1 VRHVTRS
8 LKARLTGQIPLITLL
23 GLVVFVGLVDPK
35 FFSFQTLMVLI
46 SDTMTLYL
54 MAAGATFVILMG
66 GIDLSVQ
73 AVASMTS
80 VIVAATLGEIG
91 ILAIPLAVAA
101 GGLAGLAGGASHAL
115 LRIPSFI
122 STLAVSGIVTTIAFL
137 LSNARS
143 INISGAQRDQYLFWL
158 VGETG
163 GVRNE
168 IWVGLIVLAVLVFVE
183 ARTPFGRLARAIGA
197 GERAVIASGVRVNR
211 VKALAFLVSGA
222 TAGFSGAMMAA
233 RLGSGSPTLANEFL
247 LPAIAAI
254 IVGGTALTGGVGGV
268 WRTFVGALIIAVVR
282 IGMTFL
288 GVSVFAQQIVFGV
301 VLVAAVAATIDRS
314 KIQIVK

>member
-1 VRHVTRS
+1 MTPE
-8 LKARLTGQIPLITLL
+8 LKARLVGQVPLITLI
-23 GLVVFVGLVDPK
+23 GLVVLVGLVDSS
-35 FFSFQTLMVLI
+35 FFRYQTLMVLI

-73 AVASMTS
+73 AVASMAS
-80 VIVAATLGEIG
+80 VIVAATLADLGVLAVPLA
-91 ILAIPLAVAA
+91 ILAGA
-101 GGLAGLAGGASHAL
+101 LAGLAGGLSHTL

-122 STLAVSGIVTTIAFL
+122 STLAIGGVVATVAFL
-137 LSNARS
+137 LSDARS
-143 INISGAQRDQYLFWL
+143 INISGEQRDAYLFWL
-158 VGETG
+158 VGETF

-168 IWVGLIVLAVLVFVE
+168 IWVGLGVLAVFAFVQ
-183 ARTPFGRLARAIGA
+183 ARTPFGRFTRAIGA
-197 GERAVIASGVRVNR
+197 GERAVSASGIRVDR
-211 VKALAFLVSGA
+211 IKTLAFMVSGA
-222 TAGFSGAMMAA
+222 SAGFAGAMMAA

-268 WRTFVGALIIAVVR
+268 WRTFIGALIIAVVR

-314 KIQIVK
+314 KIEIVK

>member
-1 VRHVTRS
+1 MNGRVRS
-8 LKARLTGQIPLITLL
+8 FLAGQIPLLTLL
-23 GLVVFVGLVDPK
+23 GLVVLVGLVDPS
-35 FFSFQTLMVLI
+35 FFSFRTLMVLT
-46 SDTMTLYL
+46 SDTMTLFL

-80 VIVAATLGEIG
+80 VIVAATLPELG
-91 ILAIPLAVAA
+91 ILAIPLAVGA
-101 GGLAGLAGGASHAL
+101 GALAGLAGGVSHTK

-122 STLAVSGIVTTIAFL
+122 STLAVGGVVTTIAFL
-137 LSNARS
+137 LSDARS
-143 INISGAQRDQYLFWL
+143 IQISGEMRDEYLFWM
-158 VGETG
+158 VGEFL
-163 GVRNE
+163 GVKNE
-168 IWVGLIVLAVLVFVE
+168 IWVGLVVLGILVFVQL
-183 ARTPFGRLARAIGA
+183 RTPFGRLARAIGA
-197 GERAVIASGVRVNR
+197 GERAVIATGVRVER
-211 VKALAFLVSGA
+211 IKAFAFLLSGA
-222 TAGFSGAMMAA
+222 TAGFSGALMAA

-254 IVGGTALTGGVGGV
+254 ILGGTALTGGVGGV
-268 WRTFVGALIIAVVR
+268 WRTFIGALIIAVVR

-301 VLVAAVAATIDRS
+301 ALVAAVAATIDRS

>member
-1 VRHVTRS
+1 MNGRVRS
-8 LKARLTGQIPLITLL
+8 FLAGQIPLLTLL
-23 GLVVFVGLVDPK
+23 GLVVLVGLVDPS
-35 FFSFQTLMVLI
+35 FFSFRTLMVLT
-46 SDTMTLYL
+46 SDTMTLFL

-80 VIVAATLGEIG
+80 VIVAATLPELG
-91 ILAIPLAVAA
+91 ILAIPLAVGA
-101 GGLAGLAGGASHAL
+101 GALAGLAGGVSHTK

-122 STLAVSGIVTTIAFL
+122 STLAVGGVVTTIAFL
-137 LSNARS
+137 LSDARS
-143 INISGAQRDQYLFWL
+143 IQISGEMRDEYLFWM
-158 VGETG
+158 VGEFL
-163 GVRNE
+163 GVKNE
-168 IWVGLIVLAVLVFVE
+168 IWVGLVVLGVLVFVQL
-183 ARTPFGRLARAIGA
+183 RTPFGRLARAIGA
-197 GERAVIASGVRVNR
+197 GERAVIATGVRVER
-211 VKALAFLVSGA
+211 IKAFAFLLSGA
-222 TAGFSGAMMAA
+222 TAGFSGALMAA

-254 IVGGTALTGGVGGV
+254 ILGGTALTGGVGGV
-268 WRTFVGALIIAVVR
+268 WRTFIGALIIAVVR

-301 VLVAAVAATIDRS
+301 ALVAAVAATIDRS

>member
-1 VRHVTRS
+1 MNSRIRS
-8 LKARLTGQIPLITLL
+8 LLAGQIPLLTLV
-23 GLVVFVGLVDPK
+23 GLVVLVGLVDPS
-35 FFSFQTLMVLI
+35 FFSFRTLMVLT
-46 SDTMTLYL
+46 SDTMTLFL
-54 MAAGATFVILMG
+54 MAVGATFVILMG

-80 VIVAATLGEIG
+80 VIVAATLPELGV
-91 ILAIPLAVAA
+91 LAIPVAVGA
-101 GGLAGLAGGASHAL
+101 GALAGLAGGVSHTM

-122 STLAVSGIVTTIAFL
+122 STLAVGGVVTTIAFL
-137 LSNARS
+137 LSDARS
-143 INISGAQRDQYLFWL
+143 IHISGEMRDEHLFWL
-158 VGETG
+158 VGESL
-163 GVRNE
+163 GVKNE
-168 IWVGLIVLAVLVFVE
+168 IWVGLVVLAVLAFVQV
-183 ARTPFGRLARAIGA
+183 RTPFGRLARAIGA
-197 GERAVIASGVRVNR
+197 GERAVIATGVRVER
-211 VKALAFLVSGA
+211 IKAFAFLLSGA

-254 IVGGTALTGGVGGV
+254 ILGGTALTGGVGGV
-268 WRTFVGALIIAVVR
+268 WRTFIGALIIAVVR

-301 VLVAAVAATIDRS
+301 ALVAAVAATIDRS

>member
-1 VRHVTRS
+1 MNGRVRS
-8 LKARLTGQIPLITLL
+8 ILAGQIPLLTLL
-23 GLVVFVGLVDPK
+23 GLVVLVGLVDPS
-35 FFSFQTLMVLI
+35 FFSFRTLMVLT
-46 SDTMTLYL
+46 SDTMTLFL

-80 VIVAATLGEIG
+80 VIVAATLPELG
-91 ILAIPLAVAA
+91 ILAIPLAVGA
-101 GGLAGLAGGASHAL
+101 GALAGLAGGVSHTK

-122 STLAVSGIVTTIAFL
+122 STLAVGGVVTTIAFL
-137 LSNARS
+137 LSDARS
-143 INISGAQRDQYLFWL
+143 IPISGEMRDEYLFWM
-158 VGETG
+158 VGEFL
-163 GVRNE
+163 GVKNE
-168 IWVGLIVLAVLVFVE
+168 IWVGLVVLGVLVFVQL
-183 ARTPFGRLARAIGA
+183 RTPFGRLARAIGA
-197 GERAVIASGVRVNR
+197 GERAVIATGVRVER
-211 VKALAFLVSGA
+211 IKAFAFLLSGA
-222 TAGFSGAMMAA
+222 TAGFSGALMAA

-254 IVGGTALTGGVGGV
+254 ILGGTALTGGVGGV
-268 WRTFVGALIIAVVR
+268 WRTFIGALIIAVVR

-301 VLVAAVAATIDRS
+301 ALVAAVAATIDRS